1 MNTERVTDRQAFE
14 EALRED
20 QIAEDN
26 ACRQQ
31 PAPEQPG
38 APGAA
43 Q

>member
-26 ACRQQ
+26 ARSFPLPAILRQRRIRL
-31 PAPEQPG
+31 
-38 APGAA
+38 
-43 Q
+43 